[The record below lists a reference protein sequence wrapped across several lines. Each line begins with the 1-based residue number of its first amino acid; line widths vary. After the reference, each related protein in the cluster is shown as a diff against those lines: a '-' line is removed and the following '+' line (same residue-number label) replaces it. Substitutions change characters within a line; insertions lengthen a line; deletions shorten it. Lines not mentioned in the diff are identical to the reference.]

1 MNYYTDTT
9 DEMLNIADYGISI
22 AGIAGA
28 DTTPTDIALCLGQ
41 AGRLML
47 APHSVKAPMNT
58 TVKMFVT
65 VAAVVYGESTG
76 KKRAASVF
84 SLFGKGLTDLLIRE

>member
-1 MNYYTDTT
+1 MNYYTHTT
-9 DEMLNIADYGISI
+9 DEMINIADYGISF
-22 AGIAGA
+22 AGMAGV
-28 DTTPTDIALCLGQ
+28 DTMPVDVTLCLGQ
-41 AGRLML
+41 AGRFML

-58 TVKMFVT
+58 TAKMLVT

-76 KKRAASVF
+76 KKRAASAF